1 MTPSRFRQ
9 ILDRLQASF
18 WFTPLVMSVVAVV
31 LAEVLLRVDALI
43 PNSALNSSRF
53 VYNGSVS
60 ETRTALLGIAGTVL
74 ATAGVVYSLLTLPLS
89 VAASQFGSRLLRL
102 YMRDRTIQVVLGMF
116 FGTFVFC
123 LSVVLSIPY
132 GTQDQ
137 DTPQLA
143 ASAALYLSLA
153 TFASL
158 IALIHHISTSL
169 EAPNLIAAA
178 SAELQSVVRSL
189 PTLDARAPLADR
201 QAQITALENTEGQP
215 IYARHLGYVQSI
227 DAEAIRSLVEQHD
240 LVIRFLRKPGHFIHP
255 DELIAMAW
263 PAKNV
268 NETVALDIRG
278 CYQLGNLRTPVQD
291 VEYAVNQL
299 VEIALRAMSP
309 AINDPFTAMTCLC
322 HLGAGL
328 ALRVA
333 RGERAPYLLDSKGRP
348 CLFFNQL
355 TFPEL
360 LDAAYNMLRHAS
372 RENADVLICMADS
385 LDTIAQQST
394 LPEQRAALAQHTRL
408 LEAECAASDLIEW
421 DKQRVSQ
428 RCAELL
434 AKLDDLSGHQIEGAR
449 QTGAGSH

>member
-1 MTPSRFRQ
+1 MTRSRLRQ
-9 ILDRLQASF
+9 TVDRLQASF
-18 WFTPLVMSVVAVV
+18 WFAPLVMSILGFV
-31 LAEVLLRVDALI
+31 LAQILLRVDALI
-43 PNSALNSSRF
+43 PNSALNSSGF
-53 VYNGSVS
+53 IYTGGAS
-60 ETRTALLGIAGTVL
+60 EVRTALLGIAGTIL

-102 YMRDRTIQVVLGMF
+102 YMRDRTIQIVLGMF
-116 FGTFVFC
+116 VGTFVYC
-123 LSVVLSIPY
+123 LTVALSIPLE
-132 GTQDQ
+132 TLDE

-178 SAELQSVVRSL
+178 SSELQSVIRSL
-189 PTLDARAPLADR
+189 PALDLPAPSADR
-201 QAQITALENTEGQP
+201 QAPITDLENTEGQP
-215 IYARHLGYVQSI
+215 IYARSLGYVQSI

-240 LVIRFLRKPGHFIHP
+240 LVIRFLRKPGHFIRP
-255 DELIAMAW
+255 DELVAMAW

-268 NETVALDIRG
+268 NEKVALEIRG
-278 CYQLGNLRTPVQD
+278 CYQLGNLRTPAQD

-299 VEIALRAMSP
+299 VEVGVRAMSP
-309 AINDPFTAMTCLC
+309 AINDPFTAMTCLD

-328 ALRVA
+328 ALRA
-333 RGERAPYLLDSKGRP
+333 AQGERAPYLLDSTGRP
-348 CLFFNQL
+348 RLFFDQL

-372 RENADVLICMADS
+372 RDNADVLLRMADS
-385 LDTIAQQST
+385 LDTIAQQT
-394 LPEQRAALAQHTRL
+394 TMPEQRAALAWHTRL
-408 LEAECAASDLIEW
+408 VEAECEASTLIER

-428 RCAELL
+428 RCATLL
-434 AKLDDLSGHQIEGAR
+434 TKLDDPSGR
-449 QTGAGSH
+449 QVTGVQHTSHGSH